1 MAINKSMRRVL
12 KALSF
17 DGIEVEASRH
27 LANLKAIDPMKIFH
41 KTIDYKIYN
50 GNHQIPVR
58 IFLPGEKMEDD
69 LPVFL
74 FFHGGGWVTE
84 SIDNY
89 ERICARLASAT
100 DHIVVSVEYRLAPEY
115 PFPIGFYDC
124 YMAAKAMY
132 TNQFILNTDP
142 DKITLIGDS
151 AGGKGFYTTTNFE
164 QAKKWALL
172 KKNREQ
178 SEKAIV
184 SVYEVPDD
192 ILDREYPV
200 LRFMGATKEWLE
212 FVVNNRRGRENG
224 DYDLIMGPA
233 ANDQLYATIR
243 LYEQR
248 VVTAEAAIEMLKAH
262 KLFNQL
268 SFHTVTVA
276 LLLKFVE
283 SIEVG

>member
-1 MAINKSMRRVL
+1 MRL
-12 KALSF
+12 
-17 DGIEVEASRH
+17 
-27 LANLKAIDPMKIFH
+27 
-41 KTIDYKIYN
+41 
-50 GNHQIPVR
+50 
-58 IFLPGEKMEDD
+58 
-69 LPVFL
+69 
-74 FFHGGGWVTE
+74 FHGSTVTVKRPN
-84 SIDNY
+84 IQKGRN
-89 ERICARLASAT
+89 AT
-100 DHIVVSVEYRLAPEY
+100 D
-115 PFPIGFYDC
+115 F
-124 YMAAKAMY
+124 
-132 TNQFILNTDP
+132 
-142 DKITLIGDS
+142 
-151 AGGKGFYTTTNFE
+151 GKGFYTTTNFE

-224 DYDLIMGPA
+224 DYDLIMGPV